1 MTFLKSEAVKSAH
14 SSSCLTDS
22 ASWIPSLDSKT
33 SAVSNGGGTSPPLSI
48 NNQFLTCAPVVI
60 VSVQSS
66 EVRSYPSV
74 PSAAAGSALVVVGAD
89 GGSWR
94 SGSEYDSTIRW
105 TVVAGSATDA
115 DDSSSAVS
123 TVAASP
129 YKDRSPWPGVFA
141 AAAAS
146 TVAWW
151 ASWSSGPELSQWRSL
166 RVFVSFFFN
175 EIFISI
181 LSFSGTPDEILES
194 FKHWLLPFL
203 RSGVGV
209 GIGDLLS
216 FRG

>member
-14 SSSCLTDS
+14 SSTCLTDS

-48 NNQFLTCAPVVI
+48 NNHFLKCTPVI
-60 VSVQSS
+60 IFSVQSS

-74 PSAAAGSALVVVGAD
+74 PSAAAGSALVVVRAD
-89 GGSWR
+89 RGSWR

-105 TVVAGSATDA
+105 TVVAGSATDT
-115 DDSSSAVS
+115 DDSSSTVS
-123 TVAASP
+123 TAASP
-129 YKDRSPWPGVFA
+129 YTDRSPWPGVFA
-141 AAAAS
+141 AASAS
-146 TVAWW
+146 AVAWW
-151 ASWSSGPELSQWRSL
+151 ASWSSCPELSQWRSL
-166 RVFVSFFFN
+166 SVFVSFFFN

-194 FKHWLLPFL
+194 FKHWLLSLL

-209 GIGDLLS
+209 GIDDLLS